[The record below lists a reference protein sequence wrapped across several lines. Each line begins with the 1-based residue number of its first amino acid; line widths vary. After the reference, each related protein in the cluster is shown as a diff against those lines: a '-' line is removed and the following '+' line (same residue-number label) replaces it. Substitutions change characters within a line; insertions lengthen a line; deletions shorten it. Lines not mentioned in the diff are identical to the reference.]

1 MNKNTITIG
10 KIAKEIGVLS
20 STIRYYTNIGLI
32 QESGRTQGKYRLYDK
47 LQTIDTLHKIF
58 KLKEQ
63 GLTLAKIKQSMVK
76 ESETEVIFK
85 KCPVKFAYLFGS
97 RAKSN
102 TTSLSDVDIA
112 VFLDEALTK
121 NQALDTCLE
130 ISGELSKEY
139 KTDKID
145 LVVLNTSPL
154 LLSFDIVVT
163 GKLLYCANEQK
174 RIEFEARTMSLYF
187 DQQYYYQR
195 HFKFTLDRIATEGIL

>member
-10 KIAKEIGVLS
+10 KIAKEVGVLS

-32 QESGRTQGKYRLYDK
+32 QENGRTQGKYRLYDK
-47 LQTIDTLHKIF
+47 QQTIDTLHRIF
-58 KLKEQ
+58 TLKGQ
-63 GLTLAKIKQSMVK
+63 GLTLDKIKQCIVK

-85 KCPVKFAYLFGS
+85 KYPVKFAYLFGS
-97 RAKSN
+97 RAKFN

-112 VFLDEALTK
+112 VFLDETLTD
-121 NQALDTCLE
+121 NQIFDTCLE

-139 KTDKID
+139 KTEKID

-163 GKLLYCANEQK
+163 GRLLYCANEQK

-195 HFKFTLDRIATEGIL
+195 HSKFTLDRIATEGIL

>member
-10 KIAKEIGVLS
+10 KIAKEVGVLS

-32 QESGRTQGKYRLYDK
+32 QENGRTQGKYRLYDK
-47 LQTIDTLHKIF
+47 QQTIDTLHRIF
-58 KLKEQ
+58 TLKGQ
-63 GLTLAKIKQSMVK
+63 GLTLDKIKQCIVK

-85 KCPVKFAYLFGS
+85 KYPVKFAYLFGS

-112 VFLDEALTK
+112 VFLDETLTD
-121 NQALDTCLE
+121 NQIFDTCLE

-139 KTDKID
+139 KTEKID

-163 GKLLYCANEQK
+163 GRLLYCANEQK

-195 HFKFTLDRIATEGIL
+195 HSKFTLDRIATEGIL